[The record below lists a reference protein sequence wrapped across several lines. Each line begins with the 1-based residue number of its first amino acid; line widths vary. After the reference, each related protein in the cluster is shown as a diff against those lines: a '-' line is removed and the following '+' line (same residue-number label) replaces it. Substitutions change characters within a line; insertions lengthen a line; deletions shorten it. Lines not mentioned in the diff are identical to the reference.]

1 MGVDTTHTG
10 SVAQVVSWQVVMRD
24 VPFGP
29 PSKSLRVQATYS
41 DGSVRLLRAAFTD
54 RAHLDTYIGRFHPE
68 FIGKEIQPKPPSGQT
83 QP

>member
-1 MGVDTTHTG
+1 MGVDTTQTG
-10 SVAQVVSWQVVMRD
+10 SVAQVVSWQVVNRD

-54 RAHLDTYIGRFHPE
+54 RAHLDTYISRFHPD
-68 FIGKEIQPKPPSGQT
+68 FAGKEVQLNPSGPT
-83 QP
+83 REP